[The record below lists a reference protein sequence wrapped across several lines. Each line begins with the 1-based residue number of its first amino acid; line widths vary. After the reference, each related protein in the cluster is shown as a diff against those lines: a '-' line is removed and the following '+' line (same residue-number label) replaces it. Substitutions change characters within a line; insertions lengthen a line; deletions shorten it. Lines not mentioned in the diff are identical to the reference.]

1 LGFWALI
8 SLLACGV
15 QLKTLAEAVPARH
28 ALAGP
33 VLVRHTLGTVHGF
46 LVQRNP
52 DGQIVATGDSVQV
65 AHGDQVTSR
74 TTFTYKD
81 GSVDEE
87 TTVFSQRQSFKLI
100 SDHHIQKG
108 PFFTHPMDLM
118 IDGRSG
124 EVTVHTTG
132 KDGKEVKYA
141 EHMNLPLDVANG
153 MVSQLIG
160 NIKVGAQ
167 PTTVSMVVTTPKP
180 RIVKLAISSV
190 GDDSFAISG
199 AAHKAMHCQIQIQIG
214 GFAGMVAP
222 LVGKAPPTIE
232 IWEVGG
238 EAPTF
243 LREIGPTFEDGP
255 VMTIELASPEWPKAV
270 KAGG

>member
-1 LGFWALI
+1 
-8 SLLACGV
+8 
-15 QLKTLAEAVPARH
+15 
-28 ALAGP
+28 
-33 VLVRHTLGTVHGF
+33 
-46 LVQRNP
+46 
-52 DGQIVATGDSVQV
+52 VQV
-65 AHGDQVTSR
+65 ARGDQVTSR

-81 GSVDEE
+81 GSVDDE

-108 PFFTHPMDLM
+108 PFFPHPMDFT
-118 IDGRSG
+118 IDARSG
-124 EVTVHTTG
+124 QVTVKTTG

-167 PTTVSMVVTTPKP
+167 PTTVSLLVTTPKP

-190 GDDSFAISG
+190 GEESFAIAG
-199 AAHKAMHCQIQIQIG
+199 AAHKATHFGIQIQIG
-214 GFAGMVAP
+214 GFAGMVMP
-222 LVGKAPPTIE
+222 LVGKTPPNIE

-243 LREIGPTFEDGP
+243 LRETGPTFEDGP
-255 VMTIELASPEWPKAV
+255 VMTIELASPEWPKAA